1 MSSPINISI
10 DVMGGDFGPHLC
22 IPAALKFL
30 AAQSN
35 VSITLVGKRTL
46 MEPLISDSKLLDR
59 ISLVHTD
66 DVVDMSDKPS
76 LALRHKRESS
86 MWQALKLVADGH
98 CDGCVSGGN
107 TGALMAIGRH
117 LLKTVEGISRPAI
130 CKSIPTASGKSFL
143 LDLGA
148 TLECSPEQLLQ
159 FALMGSA
166 LARVDGVSCPRVSL
180 LNVGAENS
188 KGSSSVQLAAALLEE
203 HKDINFSGFV
213 EGSDLFAGHVDVI
226 VCDGFIGNVALK
238 VGEGTASFMLSSLR
252 REFAKGFARSLV
264 SVVAGFVL
272 KSWWERFNPQKYN
285 GAALVGLKKVVVKS
299 HGGADEFGFQQALH
313 DAYRQVRA
321 NIPKNL
327 ESCLLSPVCGE

>member
-1 MSSPINISI
+1 LSPTVNISI

-30 AAQSN
+30 AAQSD
-35 VSITLVGKRTL
+35 VSITLVGKRAL
-46 MEPLISDSKLLDR
+46 MEPLVGDSKLLDR
-59 ISLVHTD
+59 ISFVHAE
-66 DVVDMSDKPS
+66 DVVEMSDKPG
-76 LALRHKRESS
+76 LALRHKRGAS

-98 CDGCVSGGN
+98 CDACVSGGN

-166 LARVDGVSCPRVSL
+166 LSQVDGVRFPRVSL

-188 KGSSSVQLAAALLEE
+188 KGSSNVQLAAALLEG
-203 HKDINFSGFV
+203 HKGINFSGFV

-238 VGEGTASFMLSSLR
+238 VGEGTASFILGSLR
-252 REFAKGFARSLV
+252 QEFAKGFARSFVGVLV
-264 SVVAGFVL
+264 SFAL
-272 KSWWERFNPQKYN
+272 KGWWERFNPQKYN
-285 GAALVGLKKVVVKS
+285 GAALVGLRKVVVKS

-313 DAYRQVRA
+313 DAYLQVRA

-327 ESCLLSPVCGE
+327 EACLLTPVCEG